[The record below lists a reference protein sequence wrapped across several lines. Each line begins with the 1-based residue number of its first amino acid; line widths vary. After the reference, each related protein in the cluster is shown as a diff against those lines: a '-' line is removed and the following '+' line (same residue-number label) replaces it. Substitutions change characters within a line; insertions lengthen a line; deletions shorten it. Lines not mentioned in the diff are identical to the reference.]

1 MKKMILTLSES
12 DPDLA
17 ARLLSSAKKA
27 AIYKNYTL
35 SNYDNAAMNPR
46 NFRPNGTLNIYQE
59 WLFPTVT

>member
-1 MKKMILTLSES
+1 MILTLSES

-35 SNYDNAAMNPR
+35 SNYDNASMNPR
-46 NFRPNGTLNIYQE
+46 NFRLNGTLNIYQE
-59 WLFPTVT
+59 